1 MTRAGW
7 MIAAVTITAITV
19 IARHI
24 SVGDAGV
31 TYMDRNER

>member
-1 MTRAGW
+1 VTRAGW

-24 SVGDAGV
+24 SVGDAGLLQEA
-31 TYMDRNER
+31 TDAT